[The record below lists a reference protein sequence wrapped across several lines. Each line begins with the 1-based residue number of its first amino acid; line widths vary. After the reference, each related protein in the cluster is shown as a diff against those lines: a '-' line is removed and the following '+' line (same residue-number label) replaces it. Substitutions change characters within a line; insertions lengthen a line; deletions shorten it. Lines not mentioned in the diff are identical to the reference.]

1 MQMKSWI
8 KWIVA
13 TVIVAVIVHLVVVKI
28 YPNIIMGAVMKKL
41 EKVYQGNNKLIHAP
55 QTTDKSRNVV
65 RPSPDLLYSA
75 CVYDVSE
82 YPIRIT
88 AKVPET
94 YWSISFYRTNTDN
107 FFVKN
112 DRQVKSRDVAFILV
126 SKGKS
131 VPDAGGAEVIEA
143 PTDKGFFI
151 IRMLVKDEARINDL
165 IEVQKQATCSPVE

>member
-1 MQMKSWI
+1 MKSWI

-13 TVIVAVIVHLVVVKI
+13 TIVLAVLVHLIVVKI
-28 YPNIIMGAVMKKL
+28 YPNIIMGAVTKKL
-41 EKVYQGNNKLIHAP
+41 EKVYKGTNRLIYAP
-55 QTTDKSRNVV
+55 PTTDKSRNVV

-82 YPIRIT
+82 NPIRIT
-88 AKVPET
+88 AKVPDT
-94 YWSISFYRTNTDN
+94 YWSISFYESNTDN

-126 SKGKS
+126 GKGGK
-131 VPDAGGAEVIEA
+131 VTDAGDAEVIEA

-151 IRMLVKDEARINDL
+151 IRMLVKDEAKISDL
-165 IEVQKQATCSPVE
+165 IEVQKQATCNPIK

>member
-1 MQMKSWI
+1 MKSWI

-13 TVIVAVIVHLVVVKI
+13 TIVLAVLVHLIVVKI
-28 YPNIIMGAVMKKL
+28 YPNIIMGAVTKKL
-41 EKVYQGNNKLIHAP
+41 EKVYKGNNRLIYAP
-55 QTTDKSRNVV
+55 PTTDKSRNVV

-82 YPIRIT
+82 NPIRIT
-88 AKVPET
+88 AKVPDT
-94 YWSISFYRTNTDN
+94 YWSISFYESNTDN

-126 SKGKS
+126 SKGRK
-131 VPDAGGAEVIEA
+131 VPDAGDAEVIEA

-151 IRMLVKDEARINDL
+151 IRMLVKDETRINDL
-165 IEVQKQATCSPVE
+165 IAVQKQATCTPIK